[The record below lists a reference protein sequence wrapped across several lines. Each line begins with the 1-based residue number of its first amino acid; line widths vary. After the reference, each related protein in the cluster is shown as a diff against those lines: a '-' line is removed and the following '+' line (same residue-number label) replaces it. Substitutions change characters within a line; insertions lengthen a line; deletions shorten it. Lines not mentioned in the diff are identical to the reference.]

1 MDIVIFYGK
10 KEYII
15 ELKIWHG
22 ELKHGEGI
30 EQLEEYMDIRKQNK
44 GWLLTFCFNRNK
56 EMIKE
61 KYTSQI
67 IEHEGKNILS
77 VIV

>member
-30 EQLEEYMDIRKQNK
+30 EQLAEYMDIRKQNK
-44 GWLLTFCFNRNK
+44 G
-56 EMIKE
+56 
-61 KYTSQI
+61 
-67 IEHEGKNILS
+67 
-77 VIV
+77 